1 MTKLLS
7 VFRPRVALRIQSC
20 PDPLID
26 MAVLD
31 SAIEF
36 CERSTVLRR
45 TLDPITTKANTH
57 GYDIDTP
64 ACTKLVLI
72 HLAWCDSRALG
83 ALAEE
88 DVGLPNVFRKTIPNV
103 PTVPSRPE
111 SFLFTEPG
119 TIGLYPIPD
128 AVYTVTVRASI
139 KPTRDADCVEDEL
152 YDDWVEPIVA
162 GALARLYFAPEF
174 MNAQLAEVHQA
185 TFERGVRTA
194 LIQANRGRAVTE
206 QRIQFPHI

>member
-7 VFRPRVALRIQSC
+7 AFRPRVALRILSC

-26 MAVLD
+26 LAVLD

-45 TLDPITTKANTH
+45 TLDPITTKANTQ

-64 ACTKLVLI
+64 DCTKLVLI
-72 HLAWCDSRALG
+72 HLAWCDSRQLG
-83 ALAEE
+83 AFAEE

-103 PTVPSRPE
+103 PAAPSRPE
-111 SFLFTEPG
+111 AFLFIEPG
-119 TIGLYPIPD
+119 MVGLFPIPD
-128 AVYTVTVRASI
+128 NVYTVTLRASI

-162 GALARLYFAPEF
+162 GALARLYLTPEF
-174 MNAQLAEVHQA
+174 ANPALSQVYQA
-185 TFERGVRTA
+185 AFERGVHA
-194 LIQANRGRAVTE
+194 ASIQANRGRAVTE